1 MNSSN
6 DTEIKQCSFAVITI
20 HPPVKLKTELWKG
33 ERDRDKE
40 REP

>member
-20 HPPVKLKTELWKG
+20 HPPVKLTTELWKG

-40 REP
+40 R